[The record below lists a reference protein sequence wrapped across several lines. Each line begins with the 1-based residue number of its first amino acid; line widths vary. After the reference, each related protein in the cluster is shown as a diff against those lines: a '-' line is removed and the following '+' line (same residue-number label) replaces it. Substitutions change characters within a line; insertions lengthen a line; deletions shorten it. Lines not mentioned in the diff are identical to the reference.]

1 MKARDGDWTLAL
13 LDAAPDAIIVVDA
26 DGSIQLVNQQAVH
39 LFGYSREEFLGM
51 AIEELVPEALR
62 HSHPGNRRA
71 YAAHPTARPM
81 GADLQLSAQRRDGT
95 TFAADISLSSV
106 TAADGSLRVVAACRD
121 VTDRRAADA
130 ERERLR
136 LVAER
141 SRLEAQLQASQ
152 RLESLGQLAGGVA
165 HDFNNLLAVITN
177 FAAFA
182 VEELTALESRD
193 PGIGAIRND
202 VEQIQL
208 AAQRATTLTHQLLM
222 FGRRDVVR
230 ARVLQLNEIIR
241 ELEPMLRRTLGEHIE
256 LVTYLDHDLARI
268 MADRGQME
276 QVLVNLAVNARD
288 AMPNGGKLS
297 IETANTRI
305 DEDHPAS
312 ASELAH
318 GRFVRLRVSDTGT
331 GMADDVK
338 QRAFEPFFTTKPRGE
353 GSGLGLATVYGIVTQ
368 SHGWCGLYSEIDV
381 GTAVTILLPATEDSP
396 DEEQPRL
403 EMPSVSAQ
411 HRRVLLVEDEPAL
424 RQIAVRILARHRF
437 EVVEASHAAE
447 ALDLLTR
454 DAAPFDLLLTDVVM
468 PGMLG
473 RELADRAGDL
483 QPGLPVLFMSG
494 YAQPLLT
501 SQGHLTPGVALV
513 EKPFTEAAL
522 ITRVQELLAEPG
534 GTEV

>member
-202 VEQIQL
+202 AFTSSCVPTMQSARREIGTQTSV
-208 AAQRATTLTHQLLM
+208 AQSCAP
-222 FGRRDVVR
+222 GR
-230 ARVLQLNEIIR
+230 
-241 ELEPMLRRTLGEHIE
+241 
-256 LVTYLDHDLARI
+256 
-268 MADRGQME
+268 
-276 QVLVNLAVNARD
+276 
-288 AMPNGGKLS
+288 
-297 IETANTRI
+297 
-305 DEDHPAS
+305 S
-312 ASELAH
+312 A
-318 GRFVRLRVSDTGT
+318 
-331 GMADDVK
+331 
-338 QRAFEPFFTTKPRGE
+338 
-353 GSGLGLATVYGIVTQ
+353 
-368 SHGWCGLYSEIDV
+368 
-381 GTAVTILLPATEDSP
+381 LPA
-396 DEEQPRL
+396 
-403 EMPSVSAQ
+403 
-411 HRRVLLVEDEPAL
+411 
-424 RQIAVRILARHRF
+424 
-437 EVVEASHAAE
+437 
-447 ALDLLTR
+447 
-454 DAAPFDLLLTDVVM
+454 
-468 PGMLG
+468 
-473 RELADRAGDL
+473 
-483 QPGLPVLFMSG
+483 
-494 YAQPLLT
+494 
-501 SQGHLTPGVALV
+501 
-513 EKPFTEAAL
+513 
-522 ITRVQELLAEPG
+522 
-534 GTEV
+534 